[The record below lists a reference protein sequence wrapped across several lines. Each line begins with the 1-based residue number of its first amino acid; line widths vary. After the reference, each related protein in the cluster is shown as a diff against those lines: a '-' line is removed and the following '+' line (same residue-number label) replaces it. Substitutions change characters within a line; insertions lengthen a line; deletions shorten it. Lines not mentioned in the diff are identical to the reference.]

1 MHFPSLSSTL
11 PRRWRTSNTEVAN
24 SDKKP
29 PKSSSSLRRRLSNL
43 STISSESQSSSSQ
56 RPPKS
61 GYPSGTSHVTRSSSF
76 SSRAPLEDRTYCT
89 QYNNSN
95 LYDSYHSGKESVKK
109 KSLRNH
115 NFDFKK
121 PLPPPP
127 KPHAHRRSFL
137 QGVILNKPDRSPF
150 PVRRSS
156 DTSIPNV
163 KEWKSQ
169 SLVELNGDTGDTQ
182 THSQTL
188 LAVRPNIS
196 NQGKKEGRKS
206 FSKPFYTFGTPQA
219 KRKLSVPTY
228 LSSSLNGGSDT
239 NKNIPFYSISSS
251 QDNINCISK
260 DLQGSTSSLSQPG
273 ISTATIFSKNL
284 RSNSWRNL
292 SLIGKVEPIRPDQ
305 NCPSEFILIIDRQRQ
320 YTKRLQ
326 QGNQYIDFTSF
337 SWWNEQK
344 PSPEPW
350 REKGDAAIHTIF

>member
-43 STISSESQSSSSQ
+43 STISSESQSYNSSSQ

-61 GYPSGTSHVTRSSSF
+61 GFPSVTSHVTRSSSF
-76 SSRAPLEDRTYCT
+76 SSRAPLEDRTYCIH
-89 QYNNSN
+89 NNTGN

-109 KSLRNH
+109 KSLANH

-127 KPHAHRRSFL
+127 KPNPQRRSFL
-137 QGVILNKPDRSPF
+137 HGVTVSKPDRSPF

-169 SLVELNGDTGDTQ
+169 SLVDLNGNTSAQ

-188 LAVRPNIS
+188 LAVNPNSS

-206 FSKPFYTFGTPQA
+206 FTKPFYTFGTPQA
-219 KRKLSVPTY
+219 KQKLSVPTY
-228 LSSSLNGGSDT
+228 LSSSLNGGSET
-239 NKNIPFYSISSS
+239 NKITLFHSNSSS

-260 DLQGSTSSLSQPG
+260 EIQGSSSSLSQPG

-305 NCPSEFILIIDRQRQ
+305 NCPSEFIFMIDRQKQ
-320 YTKRLQ
+320 VIKYVAPSTK
-326 QGNQYIDFTSF
+326 
-337 SWWNEQK
+337 
-344 PSPEPW
+344 
-350 REKGDAAIHTIF
+350 

>member
-43 STISSESQSSSSQ
+43 STISSESQSHNSSSQ
-56 RPPKS
+56 RPLKS
-61 GYPSGTSHVTRSSSF
+61 GFSSVTSHVTRSSSF

-109 KSLRNH
+109 KSLVNH

-127 KPHAHRRSFL
+127 PKPHQHRRSFL
-137 QGVILNKPDRSPF
+137 QGVGVNKPDRSPF

-169 SLVELNGDTGDTQ
+169 SLVDLNGNTSAQ
-182 THSQTL
+182 THNQNL
-188 LAVRPNIS
+188 LAVNQNVS

-206 FSKPFYTFGTPQA
+206 FTKPFYTFGTPQA

-228 LSSSLNGGSDT
+228 LSSSLNGGSET
-239 NKNIPFYSISSS
+239 NKITPSHSISSS

-260 DLQGSTSSLSQPG
+260 ELQGSSSSLSQPG

-292 SLIGKVEPIRPDQ
+292 SLIGKVEPIRPDP
-305 NCPSEFILIIDRQRQ
+305 NCSSELRFIIDRQRHVIKCKL
-320 YTKRLQ
+320 YT
-326 QGNQYIDFTSF
+326 
-337 SWWNEQK
+337 
-344 PSPEPW
+344 
-350 REKGDAAIHTIF
+350 